1 MIAEIYIRTLMSD
14 NPNINIIDFAKQY
27 NLLTKNIDVSFID
40 QFLSMVESND
50 FCIHHDMLYMYGV
63 LSDCT
68 TYDVKRLLEQYQF
81 EEGEDYI
88 VNRNIAAAHQ
98 GGSINNYFLK
108 PDTFKMCL
116 IRSLK
121 TRKYARYYLFL
132 EEVIYWFNK
141 FQIQKLETDLF
152 IANNKKIM
160 DLIDKDKLDQVCIDK
175 RTCDPKYKYNVI
187 RGQRKHV
194 TKVIKDND
202 IKNDDVLILLN
213 VPAGINFWS
222 KCKEEIPIHRER
234 VYIDKISGDEVDED
248 DLIDDREY
256 NLSITNNFN
265 IVDMTEDQ
273 FKSKILD
280 IFKSRFL

>member
-1 MIAEIYIRTLMSD
+1 MISENYIRTLLVQ
-14 NPNINIIDFAKQY
+14 NPKINIIDFAKQY

-40 QFLSMVESND
+40 QFLSMVESDD

-160 DLIDKDKLDQVCIDK
+160 NLMDNDKLDQVCIVK
-175 RTCDPKYKYNVI
+175 RIGNPKYKYNVI

-194 TKVIKDND
+194 TKVLKEND
-202 IKNDDVLILLN
+202 IEKDDILLLLDI
-213 VPAGINFWS
+213 PSGISFFN
-222 KCKEEIPIHRER
+222 KVKEEITIQRER
-234 VYIDKISGDEVDED
+234 VYTDKISGDAVDED
-248 DLIDDREY
+248 NLIEDADYRV
-256 NLSITNNFN
+256 STINNFN

-280 IFKSRFL
+280 IFKSRFF

>member
-1 MIAEIYIRTLMSD
+1 MISKNYIRTLLVQ
-14 NPNINIIDFAKQY
+14 NPKINIVDFAKQY
-27 NLLTKNIDVSFID
+27 NLLTKNIDISFID
-40 QFLSMVESND
+40 QFLSMVESDD

-121 TRKYARYYLFL
+121 TRKSARYYLFL

-160 DLIDKDKLDQVCIDK
+160 DLIDKDKLDQVCIVK
-175 RTCDPKYKYNVI
+175 RIGYPKYKYNVI
-187 RGQRKHV
+187 RIAYR
-194 TKVIKDND
+194 T
-202 IKNDDVLILLN
+202 ILLCILIFI
-213 VPAGINFWS
+213 AKYLYDIY
-222 KCKEEIPIHRER
+222 CEQ
-234 VYIDKISGDEVDED
+234 KISNVYLERI
-248 DLIDDREY
+248 LKQK
-256 NLSITNNFN
+256 TN
-265 IVDMTEDQ
+265 
-273 FKSKILD
+273 
-280 IFKSRFL
+280 